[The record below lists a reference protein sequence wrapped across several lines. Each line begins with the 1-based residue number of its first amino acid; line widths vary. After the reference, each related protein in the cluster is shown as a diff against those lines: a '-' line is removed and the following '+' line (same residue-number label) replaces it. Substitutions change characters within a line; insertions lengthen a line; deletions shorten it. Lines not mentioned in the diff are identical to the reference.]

1 MYLFSFNE
9 KQKMYMWKNMFG
21 LSDDELEEI
30 PLPPYIVGYSKFIRM
45 VEGIYF
51 VKPQRVGTKFI
62 LGKYGFASYGVGDYE
77 TDMVINELKE
87 KTCIPISDE
96 MFEQIKY
103 VVQYQIDND
112 IPF

>member
-9 KQKMYMWKNMFG
+9 KQKMYLWKNMFS
-21 LSDDELEEI
+21 LSDDELKEI
-30 PLPPYIVGYSKFIRM
+30 PLPPYIVGYSNFIRM

-51 VKPQRVGTKFI
+51 VKPERIGTKFV
-62 LGKYGFASYGVGDYE
+62 LGKYGYGSYGVGFNE
-77 TDMVINELKE
+77 TATVIKEINE

-96 MFEQIKY
+96 MFEQIKF
-103 VVQYQIDND
+103 VIQYQIDND